1 MGKGPEEACW
11 DRVGRGGLL
20 KKKAATDWRTAAPSL
35 SLEEEKEVKVQTSVV
50 RLLRG
55 RGMAIH

>member
-1 MGKGPEEACW
+1 MWAKGQKKHAGTEW
-11 DRVGRGGLL
+11 DEVGL
-20 KKKAATDWRTAAPSL
+20 AAPSL
-35 SLEEEKEVKVQTSVV
+35 ILEEEKEVKVQTSVV